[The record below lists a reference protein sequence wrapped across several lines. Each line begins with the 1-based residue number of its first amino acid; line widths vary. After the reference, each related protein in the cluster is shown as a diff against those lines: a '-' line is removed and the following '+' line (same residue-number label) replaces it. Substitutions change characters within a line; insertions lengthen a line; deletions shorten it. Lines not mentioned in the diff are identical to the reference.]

1 MEDVFDFERLTVYQK
16 ALDFAD
22 KIYKITDEFPSEER
36 FSLSD
41 QFRRAAVSISLNIA
55 EGSAGSKAEFKQYL
69 KISKRSSREC
79 VAITEVAGRRG
90 YITDMDKESLRKNII
105 ELSKM
110 LNGLSKSLDRGK

>member
-22 KIYKITDEFPSEER
+22 KVYKITDGFPSEER
-36 FSLSD
+36 FSLTD

-55 EGSAGSKAEFKQYL
+55 EGSAGSKAAFKQYL
-69 KISKRSSREC
+69 KVSKGSSREC
-79 VAITEVAGRRG
+79 VAIAEIATRRA
-90 YITDMDKESLRKNII
+90 YITDMDKASLRNDVV